1 MNPMLAIDLPALMIA
16 VAASI
21 ACALPGSL
29 LVLRGQ
35 ALLGDALSHMVL
47 PGIVIAFLATGRI
60 ASGPMLVGALAAG
73 LIGAG
78 LIALVRRAARLEPS
92 AAMGLVFT
100 ILFAAGVVLLETE
113 AARKVDLDLNHAL
126 YGHLEAALWLEP
138 AEWADLLGLEI
149 WLTAP
154 RPLQML
160 APVALLLALAL
171 VLVFKELRI
180 ASFDPDYATLQ
191 GFRPRMIDFGLT
203 AATTLAAVAAFEA
216 VGSILVIA
224 LLTCPAAMARL
235 CTDRLAAH
243 IGLSVFFASL
253 IAVAGYTTAATLETS
268 ASATMAAAG
277 GLAVALTVIVRHLR
291 RRYAKPPAAVPG
303 NAPNSEVRPLRP
315 GSG

>member
-1 MNPMLAIDLPALMIA
+1 VNPFLAIDLPALLIA
-16 VAASI
+16 IAASI

-35 ALLGDALSHMVL
+35 ALMGDALSHMVL
-47 PGIVIAFLATGRI
+47 PGIVVAFLATGKI
-60 ASGPMLVGALAAG
+60 SSGPMLLGALAAG

-78 LIALVRRAARLEPS
+78 LIALVRRAAKLEPS

-100 ILFAAGVVLLETE
+100 IMFALGVVLLETE

-138 AEWADLLGLEI
+138 AIWSDLLTPAI

-154 RPLQML
+154 RPLLML
-160 APVALLLALAL
+160 VPVALVLGLLL
-171 VLVFKELRI
+171 VLTFKELRI

-191 GFRPRMIDFGLT
+191 GFRPRLIDFALT

-224 LLTCPAAMARL
+224 LLTCPAAVARL
-235 CTDRLAAH
+235 CTDRLATH
-243 IGLSVFFASL
+243 ITLSVVFATV
-253 IAVAGYTTAATLETS
+253 IALVGYNSAAALETS
-268 ASATMAAAG
+268 GSGTMAAVG
-277 GLAVALTVIVRHLR
+277 GLAVGLAVIVRRLR
-291 RRYAKPPAAVPG
+291 LHARPPAAGPG
-303 NAPNSEVRPLRP
+303 TGPDSAVQPLRP
-315 GSG
+315 GSV